1 MNKKRCRGM
10 GVQTFWSL
18 FLEVQDYIIR
28 GKAIVKIIQNDRQTH
43 IKEIGSAF
51 LSTMRTTNDR
61 GLWNS

>member
-1 MNKKRCRGM
+1 M